1 MRYTKTTYKPGIS
14 GLILLFLSAWGHVF
28 SQSDTVLV
36 QSRIDEARALFS
48 VDPKQS
54 LAVAFESNRLAAHTD
69 NKRLLAFS
77 FNTIGS
83 AYNYIGN
90 NDSAIAYH
98 QQALNIQEPIG
109 DELGMGRSLT
119 NIGIAYTSQGLNDKA
134 IRCFMQAEQ
143 KFTKVKFDT
152 GLSKLYNSLGSLFYN
167 IQDYTNSISYYKK
180 GIAISEKLDD
190 VVLNYSLKINLANVY
205 GSCNR
210 PQEALALY
218 MESYKA
224 AKADSNFSDLIM
236 ICNNMCHEYL
246 ELKNFSG
253 AERYSNEALNIIA
266 NNTVEDYVK
275 TTTFSNHAEILAKK
289 GNYKDAV
296 VFVDSAL
303 RMLKSSPEIN
313 KEIGLK
319 HQLGKFLYK
328 SKNYDRSYEV
338 LMSALSLKDTV
349 YAKNLQ
355 EKLSEINTVHEVE
368 KKEGQI
374 LLLSE
379 AQKKQK
385 TINYLLVGVVVVSF
399 AFLIAA
405 IVNYRRKQKD
415 NEIIRQQKN
424 DVSAKNLIIETKQK
438 EILDS
443 ITYARRIQY
452 ALLTSEQQLS
462 ENLKD
467 YFLVFKPRDV
477 VSGDF
482 YWSSSLSNGRF
493 LLAIADST
501 GHGVPGSIMSMLN
514 ISCLN
519 EAVNADKLLQPAD
532 ILNATRKKIIRYLS
546 NDGSREGGK
555 DGMDCS
561 LLSLDFVNRD
571 LSYSAANNPIWII
584 RKQELLV
591 LAADKM
597 PVGKYDRDTVP
608 FSQHSMTLE
617 TGDMIYTFT
626 DGFADQFGGPKGKKF
641 KYRALQELL
650 LSISEMP
657 VQLQKQS
664 LTEAFENWKGELEQ
678 VDDVCIIGI
687 RV

>member
-1 MRYTKTTYKPGIS
+1 MRCIKTTHKPGVLPI
-14 GLILLFLSAWGHVF
+14 ILLFLSAWGHVF

-36 QSRIDEARALFS
+36 QARIDEARALFTA
-48 VDPKQS
+48 DPKKS
-54 LAVAFESNRLAAHTD
+54 LSLAFESNRLATHAD

-98 QQALNIQEPIG
+98 QQALNIQETIG

-143 KFTKVKFDT
+143 KFINTKFDI

-167 IQDYTNSISYYKK
+167 INDYTNSISYYKK

-205 GSCNR
+205 GSINR
-210 PQEALALY
+210 PREALALY
-218 MESYKA
+218 TESYKV

-236 ICNNMCHEYL
+236 ICNNICHEYL
-246 ELKNFSG
+246 ELKNFAG
-253 AERYSNEALNIIA
+253 AERYSSEALKIIA
-266 NNTVEDYVK
+266 NNSIEDYLK
-275 TTTFSNHAEILAKK
+275 TTTFSNHAEILARK
-289 GNYKDAV
+289 GNYKEAV
-296 VFVDSAL
+296 AFADSAL

-319 HQLGKFLYK
+319 QQLGKFLYK
-328 SKNYDRSYEV
+328 NKNYDRSYEM
-338 LMSALSLKDTV
+338 LMNALSLKDTV
-349 YAKNLQ
+349 YAKNLK
-355 EKLSEINTVHEVE
+355 EKVSEINTVHEVE

-385 TINYLLVGVVVVSF
+385 TINYLLVGVVLVSF
-399 AFLIAA
+399 AFLIVA

-452 ALLTSEQQLS
+452 ALLSSEQQLS
-462 ENLKD
+462 EHLKD
-467 YFLVFKPRDV
+467 YFMVFKPRDV

-482 YWSSSLSNGRF
+482 YWSSSLSNDRF

-519 EAVNADKLLQPAD
+519 EAVNADKQLQPAD
-532 ILNATRKKIIRYLS
+532 ILNATRKKVIRHLS
-546 NDGSREGGK
+546 NDGSLEGGK
-555 DGMDCS
+555 DGMDCC
-561 LLSLDFVNRD
+561 LLSLDFANKD

-584 RKQELLV
+584 RKKELVV

-597 PVGKYDRDTVP
+597 PVGKHERDTVP
-608 FSQHSMTLE
+608 FSQHTVPLQ
-617 TGDMIYTFT
+617 TGDMIYAFT

-664 LTEAFENWKGELEQ
+664 LTAAFENWKGELEQ
-678 VDDVCIIGI
+678 VDDVCVIGI
-687 RV
+687 RI

>member
-1 MRYTKTTYKPGIS
+1 MRCLETTCRPEI
-14 GLILLFLSAWGHVF
+14 LRIVLLFLSAWGHAF
-28 SQSDTVLV
+28 SQTDTVLV

-54 LAVAFESNRLAAHTD
+54 LAVAFESNRLAAQTD

-83 AYNYIGN
+83 AYNYVGN

-109 DELGMGRSLT
+109 DKLGMGRSLT

-143 KFTKVKFDT
+143 KFIDTKFDT

-167 IQDYTNSISYYKK
+167 INDYANSISYYKK

-205 GSCNR
+205 GSIHR
-210 PQEALALY
+210 PREALALY
-218 MESYKA
+218 TESYKA

-246 ELKNFSG
+246 ALSNYPA
-253 AERYSNEALNIIA
+253 AERYSNEALSIIK
-266 NNTVEDYVK
+266 TKPIEDYAK
-275 TTTFSNHAEILAKK
+275 TTSFSNHAEILARK
-289 GNYKDAV
+289 GNYKEAV
-296 VFVDSAL
+296 VFADSAL

-319 HQLGKFLYK
+319 QQLGKFLYQN
-328 SKNYDRSYEV
+328 KNYDRSYEV
-338 LMSALSLKDTV
+338 LMSALSMKDTV
-349 YAKNLQ
+349 YAKNLK
-355 EKLSEINTVHEVE
+355 EKLSEINTIHEVE

-374 LLLSE
+374 LSLSE

-399 AFLIAA
+399 AFLTAA

-443 ITYARRIQY
+443 ITYAQRIQY
-452 ALLTSEQQLS
+452 ALLSSEQQLS
-462 ENLKD
+462 GHLKD

-519 EAVNADKLLQPAD
+519 EAVNADQLVQPAD
-532 ILNATRKKIIRYLS
+532 ILNAARKKIIRYLS
-546 NDGSREGGK
+546 NDGSPEGGK
-555 DGMDCS
+555 DGMDCC
-561 LLSLDFVNRD
+561 LLSLDFANGE
-571 LSYSAANNPIWII
+571 LSYSAANNPIWIV
-584 RKQELLV
+584 RKRELLV

-597 PVGKYDRDTVP
+597 PVGKHDRDGVP
-608 FSQHSMTLE
+608 FSQHRVAIE
-617 TGDMIYTFT
+617 TGDMIYAFT

-650 LSISEMP
+650 LSVSDMP
-657 VQLQKQS
+657 VHSQKQA
-664 LTEAFENWKGELEQ
+664 LTEAFEQWKGALEQ

>member
-1 MRYTKTTYKPGIS
+1 MKRANSVCNPGI
-14 GLILLFLSAWGHVF
+14 IRIVFLWLWACGHAF
-28 SQSDTVLV
+28 AQPDTALV

-48 VDPKQS
+48 ADPKQS
-54 LAVAFESNRLAAHTD
+54 LVVAFESNRLAERAG

-77 FNTIGS
+77 LNTIGS

-98 QQALNIQEPIG
+98 QQALEIQELIG

-134 IRCFMQAEQ
+134 IRCFVQAEQ
-143 KFTKVKFDT
+143 KFINIRFDT

-167 IQDYTNSISYYKK
+167 IKDYTNSAHYYKK

-205 GSCNR
+205 GSSNR
-210 PQEALALY
+210 PREALALY
-218 MESYKA
+218 TESYHA
-224 AKADSNFSDLIM
+224 AMADSNFSDLII

-246 ELKNFSG
+246 QLNNYAG
-253 AERYSNEALNIIA
+253 AERYSKEALAIIK
-266 NNTVEDYVK
+266 TKPIEDYAK
-275 TTTFSNHAEILAKK
+275 TTSFSNHAEILAKK
-289 GNYKDAV
+289 GNYKEAV

-319 HQLGKFLYK
+319 QQLGKFLYHNK
-328 SKNYDRSYEV
+328 EYERSYEV
-338 LMSALSLKDTV
+338 FMSALDLKDTV
-349 YAKNLQ
+349 YAKNLT
-355 EKLSEINTVHEVE
+355 EKLSEIHTIHEVE

-374 LLLSE
+374 LSLNE
-379 AQKKQK
+379 ARKKQE
-385 TINYLLVGVVVVSF
+385 TINYLLAGVVVVSF
-399 AFLIAA
+399 AFLILG
-405 IVNYRRKQKD
+405 IINYRRKQKD

-443 ITYARRIQY
+443 INYAKRIQY
-452 ALLTSEQQLS
+452 ALLTSEHHLS
-462 ENLKD
+462 EYLND
-467 YFLVFKPRDV
+467 YFLVFKPKDV

-482 YWSSSLSNGRF
+482 YWGSGLSNGRF
-493 LLAIADST
+493 LLATADST

-519 EAVNADKLLQPAD
+519 EAVNADKLTEPSA
-532 ILNATRKKIIRYLS
+532 ILNATRKKIIRHLS
-546 NDGSREGGK
+546 NDGSAEGGK

-561 LLSLDFVNRD
+561 LLSLDFTTKE
-571 LSYSAANNPIWII
+571 LCYSAANNPVWIVR
-584 RKQELLV
+584 RKELLV

-597 PVGKYDRDTVP
+597 PVGKHERDTVP
-608 FSQHSMTLE
+608 FSQHTIALE
-617 TGDMIYTFT
+617 SGDMIYTFT

-641 KYRALQELL
+641 KYRALQELFV
-650 LSISEMP
+650 SIANAP
-657 VQLQKQS
+657 VEQQKQS
-664 LTEAFENWKGELEQ
+664 VTQAFENWKGGLEQ
-678 VDDVCIIGI
+678 VDDVCVIGI

>member
-1 MRYTKTTYKPGIS
+1 MRCTKTTYKPRIFP
-14 GLILLFLSAWGHVF
+14 IVVLFLCAWGSAF
-28 SQSDTVLV
+28 SQPDTALV

-48 VDPKQS
+48 ADPKQS
-54 LAVAFESNRLAAHTD
+54 LAVAFEANRLAAHAD

-77 FNTIGS
+77 LNTIGS

-98 QQALNIQEPIG
+98 QQALSIQEPIG

-119 NIGIAYTSQGLNDKA
+119 NMGIAYTSQGLNDKA

-143 KFTKVKFDT
+143 KFTKIKFDT

-167 IQDYTNSISYYKK
+167 IQDYKNSISYYKK

-205 GSCNR
+205 GSSNR
-210 PQEALALY
+210 PREALALY

-236 ICNNMCHEYL
+236 ICNNICHEYL
-246 ELKNFSG
+246 ELKNFAG
-253 AERYSNEALNIIA
+253 AERYSSEALHIVA
-266 NNTVEDYVK
+266 NNTLEDYLK

-328 SKNYDRSYEV
+328 NKDYDRSYEV

-374 LLLSE
+374 VALSE
-379 AQKKQK
+379 AQNKQK

-546 NDGSREGGK
+546 NDGSLEGGK

-561 LLSLDFVNRD
+561 LLSFDFANKE
-571 LSYSAANNPIWII
+571 LSYSAANNPIWIV

-617 TGDMIYTFT
+617 KGDMIYTFT

-650 LSISEMP
+650 LSVSEMP
-657 VQLQKQS
+657 VQVQKQS
-664 LTEAFENWKGELEQ
+664 LSAAFEHWKGELEQ
-678 VDDVCIIGI
+678 VDDVCVIGI
-687 RV
+687 RI